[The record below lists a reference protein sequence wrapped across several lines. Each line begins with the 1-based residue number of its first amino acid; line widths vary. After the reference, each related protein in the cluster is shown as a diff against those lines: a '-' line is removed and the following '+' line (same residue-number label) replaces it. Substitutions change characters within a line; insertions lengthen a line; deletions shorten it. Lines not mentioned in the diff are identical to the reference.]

1 MFYALSNEVE
11 FTETETGITLVT
23 GFYTANSP
31 VLVRNGALTER
42 IVKIFRPAQLV
53 TLRLSRKK
61 MIFWNLN
68 ARILLSWATV
78 VDS

>member
-1 MFYALSNEVE
+1 
-11 FTETETGITLVT
+11 
-23 GFYTANSP
+23 
-31 VLVRNGALTER
+31 
-42 IVKIFRPAQLV
+42 QLV